1 MKRIGLISI
10 ALCCSASAYA
20 DVDLFPKKALQS
32 ATVPNDAPRDRPIE
46 PAWRAVE
53 HGAFERFQPRASQV
67 SDETPQALLAKQL
80 ARRRE
85 APATPPDRSSDDSR
99 ATPNEPRLLYA
110 QRESQVDLAQAAYE
124 EPATWERIEVEVSV
138 DATGHVEK
146 ARVVSGSPRSNLNEQ
161 ALDAV
166 RRAASA
172 AAGLGAH
179 GAVVARLEVEAGVSV
194 AMPARAVSY
203 EVKPRPKGVMVPIV
217 RGRFGSGTKT
227 EVSAPLQPRV
237 RTRVTLIELSP
248 GR

>member
-1 MKRIGLISI
+1 MNKAVLVISL
-10 ALCCSASAYA
+10 ALVGPAYA

-32 ATVPNDAPRDRPIE
+32 ATMPNDAPPERPID
-46 PAWRAVE
+46 PAWRGVE

-67 SDETPQALLAKQL
+67 SEETPQALLAKQL
-80 ARRRE
+80 ARQRE
-85 APATPPDRSSDDSR
+85 APPAPPDRSSDDSR
-99 ATPNEPRLLYA
+99 ATPNEPRLLQA
-110 QRESQVDLAQAAYE
+110 QRESQVDLTQAAYE
-124 EPATWERIEVEVSV
+124 EPATWERVEIEVRI
-138 DATGHVEK
+138 DAAGHLEK

-166 RRAASA
+166 RRAASSA
-172 AAGLGAH
+172 TGLGAH
-179 GAVVARLEVEAGVSV
+179 GAVIARFTVEAGVSV

-227 EVSAPLQPRV
+227 EVSGPLQPRV
-237 RTRVTLIELSP
+237 RTRVTLVELSP